1 MRDIQDRIAEL
12 KKRKNAVILAHF
24 YQEPEVQDVAD
35 FVGDSLDL
43 SRRAK
48 DADADAI
55 VFCGVWFM
63 AGSAKL
69 LSPSKTVMIAHRTA
83 GCPMADMVT
92 AADVEG
98 LKRAHPE
105 AAVVTYVNSSVEV
118 KAVSDICCTSSNAVR
133 IVESLPNDEVI
144 FIPDRSL
151 GNYVARFTDKKVI
164 TFNGYCPTHN
174 RVFPEHVEAAR
185 RSHPDAEILV
195 HPECPPHIVDA
206 ADFTGSTAQIIAY
219 AGASDKKEFVI
230 GTEMGILHPL
240 KLKNPDKEFHMLSDR
255 MICPNMKKTSLEDV
269 VVCLEEGA
277 NRIEI
282 DSGIAGPAA
291 KSLYR
296 MFEAN

>member
-1 MRDIQDRIAEL
+1 MRDIQYRIAEL

-24 YQEPEVQDVAD
+24 YQEPEIQDIAD

-48 DADADAI
+48 DADAGAI

-69 LSPSKTVMIAHRTA
+69 LSPSKTVMIANRAA
-83 GCPMADMVT
+83 GCPMANMVT
-92 AADVEG
+92 AADVEN
-98 LKRAHPE
+98 LRKAHPQ

-133 IVESLPNDEVI
+133 IVESIPNDEII

-151 GNYVARFTDKKVI
+151 GSYVARFTNKKI
-164 TFNGYCPTHN
+164 ILFNGYCPTHN

-185 RSHPDAEILV
+185 RNHPDAEILV
-195 HPECPPHIVDA
+195 HPECPSSIVDA
-206 ADFTGSTAQIIAY
+206 ADFAGSTAQIIAY
-219 AGASDKKEFVI
+219 ASASDKKEFVI
-230 GTEMGILHPL
+230 GTEIGILHPL
-240 KLKNPDKEFHMLSDR
+240 KLKNPGKAFYMLSDL
-255 MICPNMKKTSLEDV
+255 MVCPNMKKTSLEDV
-269 VVCLEEGA
+269 ALCLEEGA
-277 NRIEI
+277 NQIEI
-282 DSGIAGPAA
+282 DREIAGPAS

-296 MFEAN
+296 MLDTK